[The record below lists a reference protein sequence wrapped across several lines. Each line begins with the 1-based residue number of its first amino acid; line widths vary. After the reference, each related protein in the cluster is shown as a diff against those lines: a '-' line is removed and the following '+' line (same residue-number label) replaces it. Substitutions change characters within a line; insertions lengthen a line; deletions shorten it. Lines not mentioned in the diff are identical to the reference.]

1 MPRIKLSGLCKSFAR
16 PAGGTVQVLD
26 GLDLAV
32 ESDEVH
38 ALLGFS
44 GCGKTTLLRLIAGL
58 ETPDRGTVRFDGEP
72 TRPRIGVVFQE
83 PRLLPWADVADNLRL
98 ALRRSGLERSEQEA
112 RIAAALALV
121 GLGGCAGLRPAALS
135 GGMAQRAALAR
146 ALVRQP
152 ALLLLDEP
160 FGALDP
166 LTRRQMQDELAD
178 LTVRFPRTTVLVTH
192 DVAEA
197 VRLADR
203 VSLLVRGRIAR
214 SFVIRARPDDP
225 PPRGAA
231 AREIEESVLQALFA
245 AAPRTGGEN
254 HMTTDRRPTR

>member
-1 MPRIKLSGLCKSFAR
+1 MPRIKLSGLSKTFAR
-16 PAGGTVQVLD
+16 PAGGSIQVLD

-32 ESDEVH
+32 EADEVH
-38 ALLGFS
+38 GLLGFS

-58 ETPDRGTVRFDGEP
+58 ETPDRGTVSFDGEAA
-72 TRPRIGVVFQE
+72 RPRIGVVFQE
-83 PRLLPWADVADNLRL
+83 PRLLPWADVAGNLRL
-98 ALRRSGLERSEQEA
+98 ALRRAGLERGEQEA
-112 RIAAALALV
+112 RIAAVLALV
-121 GLGGCAGLRPAALS
+121 GLGGCAALRPAALS

-166 LTRRQMQDELAD
+166 LTRRQMQDELAV
-178 LTVRFPRTTVLVTH
+178 LRVHFPRTTVLVTH

-197 VRLADR
+197 VHLADR
-203 VSLLVRGRIAR
+203 VSLLVRGRIAH
-214 SFVIRARPDDP
+214 SFVIRAHPDDP

-231 AREIEESVLQALFA
+231 AREIEESVLEALFA
-245 AAPRTGGEN
+245 AAPRTGGED
-254 HMTTDRRPTR
+254 HMPARRSSR

>member
-1 MPRIKLSGLCKSFAR
+1 MPRIKLSGLSKSFAR
-16 PAGGTVQVLD
+16 PAGGSVQVLD

-32 ESDEVH
+32 EADEVH
-38 ALLGFS
+38 GLLGFS

-58 ETPDRGTVRFDGEP
+58 EAPDSGTVSFDGEAA
-72 TRPRIGVVFQE
+72 RPRIGVVFQE
-83 PRLLPWADVADNLRL
+83 PRLLPWADVAGNLRL
-98 ALRRSGLERSEQEA
+98 ALRRAGLERGEQEA
-112 RIAAALALV
+112 RIAAVLALV
-121 GLGGCAGLRPAALS
+121 GLGGCAALRPAALS

-160 FGALDP
+160 LGALDP

-178 LTVRFPRTTVLVTH
+178 LRAHFPRTTVLVTH

-203 VSLLVRGRIAR
+203 VSLLVRGRIAH
-214 SFVIRARPDDP
+214 SFVIRARPGDP

-231 AREIEESVLQALFA
+231 ARELEESVLQALFA
-245 AAPRTGGEN
+245 AAPRTGEN
-254 HMTTDRRPTR
+254 HMSARRPSR

>member
-1 MPRIKLSGLCKSFAR
+1 MPRIELSGLCKSFAR
-16 PAGGTVQVLD
+16 PANGSVLVLD
-26 GLDLAV
+26 GLDLAI

-58 ETPDRGTVRFDGEP
+58 EVPDRGAVRFDGEP
-72 TRPRIGVVFQE
+72 APPRIGVVFQE
-83 PRLLPWADVADNLRL
+83 PRLLPWASVADNLLL
-98 ALRRSGLERSEQEA
+98 ALRRAGLARDEREA
-112 RIAAALALV
+112 RVAAVLDLV
-121 GLGGCAGLRPAALS
+121 GLGGCAALRPAALS

-160 FGALDP
+160 LGALDP
-166 LTRRQMQDELAD
+166 LTRRQMQDELAG
-178 LTVRFPRTTVLVTH
+178 LRVHFPRTTVLVTH
-192 DVAEA
+192 AVAEA

-203 VSLLVRGRIAR
+203 VSLLVHGRIAQ
-214 SFVIRARPDDP
+214 SFVVRARPGDP

-231 AREIEESVLQALFA
+231 AREMEELLLQALFS
-245 AAPRTGGEN
+245 AAPRSDGQ
-254 HMTTDRRPTR
+254 DRPTYRRATR

>member
-1 MPRIKLSGLCKSFAR
+1 MPRIKLSGLSKSFAR
-16 PAGGTVQVLD
+16 PAGGSVQVLD

-32 ESDEVH
+32 EADEVH
-38 ALLGFS
+38 GLLGFS

-58 ETPDRGTVRFDGEP
+58 ETPDRGTVSFDGEAA
-72 TRPRIGVVFQE
+72 RPRIGVVFQE
-83 PRLLPWADVADNLRL
+83 PRLLPWADVAGNLRL
-98 ALRRSGLERSEQEA
+98 ALRRAGLERGEQEA
-112 RIAAALALV
+112 RIAAVLALV
-121 GLGGCAGLRPAALS
+121 GLGGCAALRPAALS

-166 LTRRQMQDELAD
+166 LTRRQMQDELAV
-178 LTVRFPRTTVLVTH
+178 LRVHFPRTTVLVTH

-197 VRLADR
+197 VHLADR
-203 VSLLVRGRIAR
+203 VSLLVRGRIAH
-214 SFVIRARPDDP
+214 SFVIRAHPDDP

-231 AREIEESVLQALFA
+231 AREIEESVLEALFA
-245 AAPRTGGEN
+245 AAPRTGGED
-254 HMTTDRRPTR
+254 HMPARRSSR